1 MKLYEFINHIKHNSV
16 YINISNKFNHSI
28 YSGTIGEFK
37 TSVIKDKINN
47 VNVKF
52 IYPYKDKDGFD
63 ITTDDESILKEVN

>member
-1 MKLYEFINHIKHNSV
+1 MKLNEFINHIKHNSV
-16 YINISNKFNHSI
+16 YINISNKFNSSI

-37 TSVIKDKINN
+37 TSIIKDKINN

-52 IYPYKDKDGFD
+52 IYPFELIDGFD